1 MMYKKLRARRDKLT
15 APARHLRH
23 ASCTCPLMAITF
35 VRGQAMRALL
45 LVLAVCAN
53 AQTIVQRQYVR
64 GELYRVTTSSAT
76 PGGAENRRR
85 SSYTPRV
92 SGDGNTVVFKSDAA
106 LSTGGFEADN
116 DYHVWR
122 YAHRGDRRKCLL
134 HAAPAV

>member
-1 MMYKKLRARRDKLT
+1 
-15 APARHLRH
+15 
-23 ASCTCPLMAITF
+23 MAITLL
-35 VRGQAMRALL
+35 RGQGMRALL
-45 LVLAVCAN
+45 LVLAVCAD
-53 AQTIVQRQYVR
+53 AQTIIQRQYVR
-64 GELYRVTTSSAT
+64 GQLSRVTTSSAE
-76 PGGAENRRR
+76 PGGAEDSAR

-106 LSTGGFEADN
+106 LSTGGFESNN